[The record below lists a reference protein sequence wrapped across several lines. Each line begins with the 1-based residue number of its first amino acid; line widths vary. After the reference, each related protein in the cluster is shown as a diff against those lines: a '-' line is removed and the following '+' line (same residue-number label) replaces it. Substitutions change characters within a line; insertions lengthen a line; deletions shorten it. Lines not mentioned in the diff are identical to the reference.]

1 MEWDVKQVRALPDYQ
16 LQVEL
21 LNGRQG
27 HFDLKP
33 FLHLPSLR
41 ALRDPD
47 YFSQVGILLGAV
59 TWPDGQDIAPDT
71 LVAKLVETQPLI
83 GAA

>member
-16 LQVEL
+16 LHVEL

-27 HFDLKP
+27 RFDLKP
-33 FLHLPSLR
+33 YLAQPSLR

-47 YFSQVGILLGAV
+47 YFCQVGVLLGAV

-71 LVAKLVETQPLI
+71 LVAELIETEHHS
-83 GAA
+83 

>member
-16 LQVEL
+16 LHVEL
-21 LNGRQG
+21 HNGRQG
-27 HFDLKP
+27 RFDVKP
-33 FLHLPSLR
+33 YLSKPSLR

-47 YFSQVGILLGAV
+47 YFSQVGILLGAI

-71 LVAKLVETQPLI
+71 LVAELTETELHS
-83 GAA
+83 